1 MSKETLK
8 RNLQSLRAQL
18 DDPISLDSETRQQ
31 LSEAADMIEKVLE
44 EPDTDLQ
51 DAHASIEEIA
61 LGFEARHP
69 VFARL
74 LGEVTD
80 ALVKLGI

>member
-8 RNLQSLRAQL
+8 RNLRSLRDQL
-18 DDPISLDSETRQQ
+18 DDPISLDSETRKQ
-31 LSEAADMIEKVLE
+31 LSEAADTIERVLD
-44 EPDTDLQ
+44 EPDADLRH
-51 DAHASIEEIA
+51 AHASLEEIA

>member
-8 RNLQSLRAQL
+8 RSLQSLRNQL

-31 LSEAADMIEKVLE
+31 LSEAADMIDKVLH
-44 EPDTDLQ
+44 EPETDLR

>member
-8 RNLQSLRAQL
+8 RSLQSLRDQL
-18 DDPISLDSETRQQ
+18 DDPISLDRETRQQ
-31 LSEAADMIEKVLE
+31 LGEAADMIEKVLH
-44 EPDTDLQ
+44 EPDTDLR

>member
-8 RNLQSLRAQL
+8 RNLQSLRDQL
-18 DDPISLDSETRQQ
+18 NDPISLDDETRKQ
-31 LSEAADMIEKVLE
+31 LGEAADTIEKVLGE
-44 EPDTDLQ
+44 PEPDLRE
-51 DAHASIEEIA
+51 AHANLEEIA
-61 LGFEARHP
+61 LSFEARHP

>member
-8 RNLQSLRAQL
+8 RSLQSLRDQL
-18 DDPISLDSETRQQ
+18 DDPISLDRETRQQ
-31 LSEAADMIEKVLE
+31 LGEAADMIEKVLD
-44 EPDTDLQ
+44 EPDTDLR

-74 LGEVTD
+74 LG
-80 ALVKLGI
+80 